1 MIFLCFRFSVRDFL
15 GKVCKYSSLRDVVTP
30 NLNKI
35 SSFLEKNPQYGGISQ
50 LEIDYNL
57 IEVSMIFDYLM
68 LYPITYLQILF

>member
-15 GKVCKYSSLRDVVTP
+15 G
-30 NLNKI
+30 KI